1 MTTNPPDKIDRLE
14 NLVESLIRSSENL
27 LIASERNQTQISTLA
42 TVALQQQQRVEQVAR
57 EHEQRLARQD
67 ALIERLDAIL
77 ERLVYRQGR
86 NDE

>member
-42 TVALQQQQRVEQVAR
+42 TVAQQQQQRVEQVAR

>member
-42 TVALQQQQRVEQVAR
+42 TVAQQQQQRVEQVAR

-67 ALIERLDAIL
+67 ALIEHLDAIL